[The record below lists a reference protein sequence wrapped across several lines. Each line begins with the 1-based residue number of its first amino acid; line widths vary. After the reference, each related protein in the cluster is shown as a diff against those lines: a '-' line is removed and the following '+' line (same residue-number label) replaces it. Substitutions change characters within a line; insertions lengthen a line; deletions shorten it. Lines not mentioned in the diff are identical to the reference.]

1 MNASHPDGVTLS
13 EYVDEALP
21 APPAAEVREHL
32 ASCAECQRLVQTLRD
47 VKRAAQ
53 QLPQLE
59 PRREV
64 WTRLER
70 TLRANPRRQ
79 LSMQWSWLA
88 AAAAVLLAVFIGYRL
103 ADVHRQPAAPA
114 PAASASAEASDA
126 AAAQFVEAEL
136 RQAEE
141 HYQKAFTR
149 LQQSMNDGKGSLDPQ
164 TAATLEKNLAVVDQ
178 AISESRAALRA
189 QPTSAPAQASL
200 LESFKS
206 KITLLEDTVALINE
220 MRNGPTLKPKGT

>member
-1 MNASHPDGVTLS
+1 
-13 EYVDEALP
+13 
-21 APPAAEVREHL
+21 
-32 ASCAECQRLVQTLRD
+32 
-47 VKRAAQ
+47 
-53 QLPQLE
+53 
-59 PRREV
+59 
-64 WTRLER
+64 
-70 TLRANPRRQ
+70 
-79 LSMQWSWLA
+79 MQWSWLA

-114 PAASASAEASDA
+114 PAASASADASDA

-220 MRNGPTLKPKGT
+220 MRNGPTLKPKCT